1 MLAPW
6 DGAVPALP
14 CLLAMSSSLSESLE
28 EESVSLLL
36 LWDEALLEE
45 ELESVFGV
53 VVSGL
58 GGMLPEDDDGEEGA
72 ASD

>member
-14 CLLAMSSSLSESLE
+14 FLLAMSSSLSESLE